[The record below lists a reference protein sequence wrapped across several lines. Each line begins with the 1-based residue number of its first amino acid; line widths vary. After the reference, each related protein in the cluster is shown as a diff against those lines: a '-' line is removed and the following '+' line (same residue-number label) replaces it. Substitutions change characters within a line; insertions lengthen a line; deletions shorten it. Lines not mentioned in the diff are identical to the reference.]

1 MWCAMRQNP
10 ISTEDMRILELNA
23 DYLGVTLGMLMQSAG
38 REVAAVVEAKE
49 HVKGKRVVVVCGTG
63 GNGGDGM
70 VAARYL
76 YGAGA
81 NVEVYLTGSE
91 ESISSPDTLVNW
103 RILKNIRGISVS
115 SLRSES
121 DVKSCKAITR
131 ADVLIDAMLGI
142 GLGSQT
148 REPMATAVKAFN
160 NSEARKYSVD
170 IPSGIDSDS
179 GDVRGEA
186 VKADVTITLH
196 APKPGLLIATEY
208 VGELRVA
215 DIGIPR
221 DADLVCGTGDLWLYT
236 RPRKPTAHKGDFGR
250 ILVIG
255 GSEVFSGAP
264 ALTAMA
270 ALRTGAD
277 LVSVLAPEPVFQ
289 VIRSYSPN
297 LMVRSLGT
305 QVLVPDCLG
314 LVQESAQNCDVVAIG
329 PGLGQSKETLSAAC
343 SIVEALVSDQKLLVV
358 DADGLK
364 ALGASDVKLDPERC
378 VVTPHWGELKILM
391 GKELGD
397 SDDPDN
403 RIQRAVQGSAKFNTV
418 VLLKGAVDVVT
429 YPNGRY
435 KLNYTG
441 VPAMTVGGTGD
452 VLTGIVAAMLSRGHG
467 AFKAAC
473 AAAFV
478 SGLAGECAFRE
489 LGNHIMATDCIAKIP
504 DVMKS

>member
-1 MWCAMRQNP
+1 MRQNP

-49 HVKGKRVVVVCGTG
+49 HVKSKHVVLVCGTG

-76 YGAGA
+76 YGNGA
-81 NVEVYLTGSE
+81 NVEVFLVGTE

-103 RILKNIRGISVS
+103 RILKNIRGINVS

-121 DVKSCKAITR
+121 DVKSCRAIGR
-131 ADVLIDAMLGI
+131 ADVLIDAMLGV
-142 GLGSQT
+142 GLRSPL
-148 REPMATAVKAFN
+148 REPMATAVKVFN
-160 NSEARKYSVD
+160 NSKARKYSIDV
-170 IPSGIDSDS
+170 PTGIDSDS
-179 GDVRGEA
+179 GDIRGDA

-196 APKPGLLIATEY
+196 APKPGLLIAAEY
-208 VGELRVA
+208 VGDLRVA
-215 DIGIPR
+215 DIGILK
-221 DADLVCGTGDLWLYT
+221 DADSVCGAGDLWLYT
-236 RPRKPTAHKGDFGR
+236 QPRKPTAHKGDFGR

-255 GSEVFSGAP
+255 GSDVFSGAP

-305 QVLVPDCLG
+305 RVLVSECIG
-314 LVQESAQNCDVVAIG
+314 LVREAAQNCDVVAIG
-329 PGLGQSKETLSAAC
+329 PGLGQNKETLSAAS
-343 SIVEALVSDQKLLVV
+343 SIVDMLVSDRKLLVV

-364 ALGASDVKLDPERC
+364 ALGTSDLKLDAERC

-397 SDDPDN
+397 SENSDN
-403 RIQRAVQGSAKFNTV
+403 RIQRAVQASAKFNAV
-418 VLLKGAVDVVT
+418 VLLKGAVDVIT
-429 YPNGRY
+429 HPSGRH

-452 VLTGIVAAMLSRGHG
+452 VLTGIVATMLSHGYG

-489 LGNHIMATDCIAKIP
+489 LGNHIAATDCIAKIP
-504 DVMKS
+504 EAMRP

>member
-1 MWCAMRQNP
+1 MRQNP

-49 HVKGKRVVVVCGTG
+49 HVKSKRVVLVCGTG

-76 YGAGA
+76 YGNGA
-81 NVEVYLTGSE
+81 NVEVFLVGTE

-103 RILKNIRGISVS
+103 RILKNIRGINVS

-121 DVKSCKAITR
+121 DVKSCRAIGR
-131 ADVLIDAMLGI
+131 ADVLIDAMLGV
-142 GLGSQT
+142 GLRSPL
-148 REPMATAVKAFN
+148 REPMATAVKVFN
-160 NSEARKYSVD
+160 NSKARKYSIDV
-170 IPSGIDSDS
+170 PTGIDSDS
-179 GDVRGEA
+179 GDIRGDA

-196 APKPGLLIATEY
+196 APKPGLLIAAEY
-208 VGELRVA
+208 VGDLRVA
-215 DIGIPR
+215 DIGILK
-221 DADLVCGTGDLWLYT
+221 DADSVCGAGDLWLYT
-236 RPRKPTAHKGDFGR
+236 QPRKPTAHKGDFGR

-255 GSEVFSGAP
+255 GSDVFSGAP

-305 QVLVPDCLG
+305 RVLVSECIG
-314 LVQESAQNCDVVAIG
+314 LVREAAQNCDVVAIG
-329 PGLGQSKETLSAAC
+329 PGLGQNKETLSAAS
-343 SIVEALVSDQKLLVV
+343 SIVDMLVSDRKLLVV

-364 ALGASDVKLDPERC
+364 ALGTSDLKLDAERC

-397 SDDPDN
+397 SENSDN
-403 RIQRAVQGSAKFNTV
+403 RIQRAVQASAKFNAV
-418 VLLKGAVDVVT
+418 VLLKGAVDVIT
-429 YPNGRY
+429 HPSGRH

-452 VLTGIVAAMLSRGHG
+452 VLTGIVATMLSHGYG

-489 LGNHIMATDCIAKIP
+489 LGNHIAATDCIAKIP
-504 DVMKS
+504 EAMRP